1 MTDKEIRKLNRLELL
16 ELMVTISEENE
27 NLRKKMGTLQ
37 KQLDEREISL
47 DSAGSIAEASLSLSG
62 VFDAAQDAADRYLE
76 NIKEINRSAVKE
88 AERMMADTK
97 KECLE
102 MEQEAK
108 KQVDEKWKSLKKMLD
123 DYIKTHDITKEELK
137 TLVVEQKQAKA
148 QNPGLN

>member
-27 NLRKKMGTLQ
+27 NLRKKMDTLQ
-37 KQLDEREISL
+37 KQLNEREISL

-102 MEQEAK
+102 MEQEAE